1 MARAECAREFLP
13 QGCTHSDIGYTQRPE
28 AVEGDHKVK
37 RLKSSPLDRGIKGL
51 DAATAKGRVRNL
63 TAAPLARSGPEDRK
77 VRALVFNVPEL
88 STKTVKAY
96 VRRYTGLKEDEYRIK
111 RIRQPNGERRFDI
124 LSMAGTDLR
133 IARWARLGKALKARI
148 RYDKPKAL
156 REQPLRKGKEIRIK
170 GGSAISAM
178 TYNLNGFW
186 NKRSELF
193 LLLEKEA
200 PTIVAVQK
208 TQRMAG
214 SRSWVPRYQVIEQ
227 FGHGVGKSGVLLG
240 VRRDSGWTLSELHKN
255 DYFIIGSLEG
265 TSSSG
270 ARIRIAAACV
280 YIPCT
285 VEEKR
290 KEAKES
296 FREAIQRIV
305 RKGYENLILM
315 GVQYETRA
323 G

>member
-193 LLLEKEA
+193 LLLEKAA
-200 PTIVAVQK
+200 PTIVAVQE
-208 TQRMAG
+208 TRRMAG

-227 FGHGVGKSGVLLG
+227 FGRGVGKRGVLLG

-280 YIPCT
+280 YIPCR

-296 FREAIQRIV
+296 FRAAIQRIV